1 MKQVIT
7 AKLKLN
13 LSTEQKTL
21 LREVSL
27 AYRDALNYVSQVAF
41 DNNRTS
47 SANKLQKLAYY
58 DIRGEYNLPSQMAC
72 NVCRQVGATY
82 RSLWTKVKQSSQH
95 RKQGKTKKGTR
106 A

>member
-27 AYRDALNYVSQVAF
+27 AYRDALNQVSQVAF

-47 SANKLQKLAYY
+47 SANQLQKLAYY
-58 DIRGEYNLPSQMAC
+58 EIRHDFHLPAQMAC
-72 NVCRQVGATY
+72 NVCRQVGAT
-82 RSLWTKVKQSSQH
+82 
-95 RKQGKTKKGTR
+95 
-106 A
+106 